1 MSERASERPPPT
13 GSPWDDPIEE
23 AALVF
28 LDLEMTGL
36 RPEVDRVIELC
47 AERVEGG
54 RLVAR
59 VSTLVRPDSGVH
71 GNEHIHGI
79 SREAL
84 AAAPTFADLAAD
96 VERLLDG
103 AVLVAHGAPW
113 DIAFLEAE
121 LARAGCPRSLPHY
134 IDTLTL
140 SRRALALPSH
150 ALGALCQE
158 LGIAPGHAH
167 RAGDDVHALRAIFGH
182 LKGLLAPA
190 TPRDLWHVRVGR
202 RVARPDIVAKAVR
215 AAELGVPVTIRYRA
229 ARRPPEELAFQ
240 ITRVRTDLDP
250 PHVLGYLLVT
260 RSRRELRAD
269 RILAIEPSASLSS
282 LKPTAR

>member
-1 MSERASERPPPT
+1 MTERASEREPPK
-13 GSPWDDPIEE
+13 GSPWDDPLGD

-36 RPEVDRVIELC
+36 QPEIDRVLELC
-47 AERVEGG
+47 AERVQGG
-54 RLVAR
+54 QVTRRIA
-59 VSTLVRPDSGVH
+59 TLVRPDSGVH

-79 SREAL
+79 SVEDVATAPSFSAL
-84 AAAPTFADLAAD
+84 ARD

-103 AVLVAHGAPW
+103 AVIVAHGAPW

-121 LARAGCPRSLPHY
+121 LARAGQPRELPFY

-150 ALGALCQE
+150 ALGALCTE
-158 LGIAPGHAH
+158 LGIAPGRAH
-167 RAGDDVHALRAIFGH
+167 RAGDDVRALRELFAR
-182 LKGLLAPA
+182 LTELLAPE
-190 TPRDLWHVRVGR
+190 TPRDLWHVRVGS
-202 RVARPDIVAKAVR
+202 RVARPDIVAKAVH
-215 AAELGVPVTIRYRA
+215 AAELGAPVTIRYRA
-229 ARRPPEELAFQ
+229 ARRPPEELPFQ
-240 ITRVRTDLDP
+240 ITGVRTDLDP

-269 RILAIEPSASLSS
+269 RILAIEPSVAPPS
-282 LKPTAR
+282 LKPSAR